1 MPLIGNPSLAGLLYG
16 PSVTF
21 DVQVLA
27 ATQTVAAVVPL
38 PTESAM
44 NQTLIHEMEKAAQ
57 LGMSSTMPRNL
68 YLAFA
73 GLLALCMIISHPRF
87 LARLFASLKSEDRPA
102 PLPTSR
108 FPFNSSRISLDGAA
122 LERKVGGG
130 GLRQGW
136 SLRRGENKT
145 LLNDDIQRRPQS
157 PVSTKSDPFA
167 SPLDEKSRV
176 AFPTIEPTTPPP
188 HLYPPPHIVPLLS
201 NLPFSSSLL
210 FTPFSRLPNPFKSY
224 LTLSQLYLVKGY
236 CILIS
241 FALIWRSDL
250 SPATKDKGYGGD
262 FMRSG
267 LVSMA
272 QIPLAIALGVRG
284 NIIGL
289 CVGKG
294 YERLKVFH
302 KIVGRLTFLAATVHA
317 AAYIYK
323 WSAAGKF
330 AAYAK
335 KPFAMWGILSY
346 FALVLIVITSLPQV
360 RKLWHGFFKV
370 CHFIGIIGTV
380 LGLAMHVPVA
390 VPFCVASLV
399 IYALSIFCSLTKTR
413 FAHAE
418 LQALP
423 GAATTVISFPAI
435 QSGWR
440 AGQHIRIRVPA
451 LGLRYGFEGHP
462 FTIASAPNGEGLVLM
477 AKNVG
482 DWTSQLFALAQR
494 SSDAEDRAEGGK
506 YNATVIIEGPYGGL
520 GNTLAPSF
528 SSVLLIAGGSGITH
542 ALALAHDLITRAPTG
557 VVRARTIDLVWM
569 VRTEEAAKPIVP
581 TLIELVDE
589 AKQWEVQC
597 LEGRRKG
604 EKKPHPTALRV
615 KIFVTRCPASSPINL
630 LSEDMMYDQSFH
642 AREDHRIQLGNGH
655 VPSSVTGG
663 DIKGLKRQPSAA
675 DKEKYAY
682 LCRNP
687 SSASTVSTLTIKHNT
702 PLSTISVNPV
712 RPNFDVL
719 NSSLAEETIARH
731 GRQMTD
737 ASGIL
742 VTACG
747 PENMVHAARESVR
760 KLEEYKKRAAGGVE
774 FEDENFGY

>member
-1 MPLIGNPSLAGLLYG
+1 MPLIGNPSLAGVLYG

-27 ATQTVAAVVPL
+27 ATQTVAAVASL
-38 PTESAM
+38 ETEAAV
-44 NQTLIHEMEKAAQ
+44 NQTLINEMQKAAQ
-57 LGMSSTMPRNL
+57 MGMSSTMPRNL

-87 LARLFASLKSEDRPA
+87 LARLFASLKSEDRLTSPSSA
-102 PLPTSR
+102 INPLH
-108 FPFNSSRISLDGAA
+108 AA
-122 LERKVGGG
+122 LDSPVTERSVGGG

-136 SLRRGENKT
+136 FLRRGENKS
-145 LLNDDIQRRPQS
+145 NNIQFSHRPLHS
-157 PVSTKSDPFA
+157 PISTKSDPFA
-167 SPLDEKSRV
+167 SPLDEKSRL
-176 AFPTIEPTTPPP
+176 AFPVAQSTPAPR
-188 HLYPPPHIVPLLS
+188 LYPPPHIVPLLF

-224 LTLSQLYLVKGY
+224 LTVTQLYLVVGY

-241 FALIWRSDL
+241 FALIWKSDL

-302 KIVGRLTFLAATVHA
+302 KIVGRLTFLAATVHSV
-317 AAYIYK
+317 AYIYK
-323 WSAAGKF
+323 WSVAGKF
-330 AAYAK
+330 SAYAK

-360 RKLWHGFFKV
+360 RKTWHGFFEM

-380 LGLAMHVPVA
+380 LGLALHVPVA
-390 VPFCVASLV
+390 VPFCIASLV
-399 IYALSIFCSLTKTR
+399 VYALSIFCSLTKTR

-418 LQALP
+418 LHALP
-423 GAATTVISFPAI
+423 GAATTVITFPSI

-440 AGQHIRIRVPA
+440 AGQHVRIRIPA
-451 LGLRYGFEGHP
+451 LGIRHGLEGHP
-462 FTIASAPNGEGLVLM
+462 FTIASAPDGEGLVLM

-482 DWTSQLFALAQR
+482 DWTARLFTLAQR
-494 SSDAEDRAEGGK
+494 SSDSEDRAEGGK
-506 YNATVIIEGPYGGL
+506 NNATVIIEGPYGGL

-528 SSVLLIAGGSGITH
+528 SSVLLIAGGSGITQ
-542 ALALAHDLITRAPTG
+542 ALSLAHDLITRAPTG

-569 VRTEEAAKPIVP
+569 VRTEDAAKPIVP
-581 TLIELVDE
+581 TLIELVNE

-604 EKKPHPTALRV
+604 EKKPQPTALRV

-642 AREDHRIQLGNGH
+642 AREDPRIRLGNGH
-655 VPSSVTGG
+655 LPECISGG
-663 DIKGLKRQPSAA
+663 IKGLKRQPSAA

-719 NSSLAEETIARH
+719 LSSLAEETIARH

-747 PENMVHAARESVR
+747 PEGMVHAARESVR
-760 KLEEYKKRAAGGVE
+760 KLEEYKQRAAGGVE